1 MLHYKQLVEFG
12 LEDKEAKIYLST
24 LELGGESVLQ
34 IAKKA
39 KLNRVSTYDALR
51 TLTNTGLISS
61 FTKGKRV
68 HYRAANPDRLGY
80 LLNKQKHDITRA
92 EKSLKKLMPE
102 LSSFFNNKDNKPR
115 VIYYEG
121 KEGLKT
127 IQDSFLKTPDKLLR
141 VIYLYD
147 NVKKV
152 FSDEERQLYKS
163 KRKKLGIEVRAVVVY
178 KDKDIDL
185 PKREKFARRVYLPF
199 SKYPIKSD
207 ITIYHH
213 NIAIVSLDQMFGIVI
228 ESIDIV
234 DTMRIFFD
242 LTWNMAKKN
251 K

>member
-1 MLHYKQLVEFG
+1 MLHYKQLIEFG

-115 VIYYEG
+115 VTYYEG

-147 NVKKV
+147 NVKKL
-152 FSDEERQLYKS
+152 FSEEERQLYTS
-163 KRKKLGIEVRAVVVY
+163 KRQKLGIDIKSIVVY
-178 KDKDIDL
+178 KEKNIDSLKKDKFVD
-185 PKREKFARRVYLPF
+185 KVYLPF

-207 ITIYHH
+207 ITIYHD
-213 NIAIVSLDQMFGIVI
+213 NIAIASLEQMFGIII
-228 ESIDIV
+228 ENKEIAN
-234 DTMRIFFD
+234 TMRVFFD
-242 LTWNMAKKN
+242 LTWNLANKN